1 MFDKLLEESVSEAE
15 VLTETLGREA
25 GPQASRTST
34 AATIR
39 KAIRSL
45 PVDVLLVAAVV
56 GWAVPT
62 KSITWW
68 G

>member
-25 GPQASRTST
+25 DPQASRSST

-39 KAIRSL
+39 KAVRSL
-45 PVDVLLVAAVV
+45 PVDVLLVAVV
-56 GWAVPT
+56 AGWAVPT